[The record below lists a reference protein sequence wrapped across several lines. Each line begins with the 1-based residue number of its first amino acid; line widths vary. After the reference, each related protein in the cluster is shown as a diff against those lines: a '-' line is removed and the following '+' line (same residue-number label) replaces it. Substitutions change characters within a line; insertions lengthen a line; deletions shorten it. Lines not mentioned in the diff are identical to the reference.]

1 VKFEVSKVS
10 FKIAQQLKLIM
21 QEKVIKASK
30 FSLFSNIFLFFIKL
44 TAGILSKSIAV
55 ISDAI
60 NSLSD
65 ILTNIA
71 VHYSVKVSYKSADS
85 DHQYGHHAAQP
96 IAAMMLAI
104 FAGVAGIT
112 VIRESISRIIEPTI
126 QDVLIFP
133 AIVLSITIVLKSF
146 MSYYFRI
153 VIKKSDSPAV
163 RALSIDSL
171 NDVLSSSIA
180 LIAIIISTY
189 NLKYLDGVAGILI
202 AFFIFRAGYHVAKEN
217 IDYLMGKAASQALI
231 DEISNRAKSVNGV
244 LGLSGLRS
252 HQFGNKYHVEV
263 KIKVNQN
270 HSMKEA
276 YNIAQE
282 VKELVTQLTE
292 VADVFVHIEPHD
304 ESNQN

>member
-1 VKFEVSKVS
+1 M
-10 FKIAQQLKLIM
+10 QQ
-21 QEKVIKASK
+21 KVIKASQ
-30 FSLFSNIFLFFIKL
+30 FSLVSNIFLFIIKL
-44 TAGILSKSIAV
+44 TAGILSNSIAV

-65 ILTNIA
+65 VLTNIA
-71 VHYSVKVSYKSADS
+71 VYFSVKISYKSADL

-96 IAAMMLAI
+96 IAAMILAI

-112 VIRESISRIIEPTI
+112 VIRESIARIIEPTI

-133 AIVLSITIVLKSF
+133 VIVLSITIVLKSV

-153 VIKKSDSPAV
+153 ISKKYDSPAV

-171 NDVLSSSIA
+171 NDVLSSLIA
-180 LIAIIISTY
+180 LIAILVSTY

-217 IDYLMGKAASQALI
+217 IDYLMGKAASQELI
-231 DEISNRAKSVNGV
+231 DEISNRAQKVNGV

-270 HSMKEA
+270 HSTKDS
-276 YNIAQE
+276 YKIAQE
-282 VKELVTQLTE
+282 VKELITQLPE
-292 VADVFVHIEPHD
+292 VADVFVHIEPYD
-304 ESNQN
+304 EKNNN